1 VYPIVDLSSALYAF
15 SFTFGLL
22 MLMFRWRKL
31 IVLFA
36 RLHIFA
42 MWTFHLKSDDIV
54 TPRYFADGGREGRC
68 RTSSRIIWNIYTS
81 KTICKLAK

>member
-1 VYPIVDLSSALYAF
+1 
-15 SFTFGLL
+15 

-31 IVLFA
+31 SVLFA

-54 TPRYFADGGREGRC
+54 ILDLLRMSPVLYVVSLNDV
-68 RTSSRIIWNIYTS
+68 SLPQYV
-81 KTICKLAK
+81 L